1 MEDVKMKVRVRITG
15 PLSFCIPGNL
25 TLYMQIIILSK
36 LTHNFGTALIIAL
49 LQPQQNVNAMFG
61 LYLGILFTV

>member
-15 PLSFCIPGNL
+15 PLSFCTPGNL

-36 LTHNFGTALIIAL
+36 LTHNFGTAYCIAI
-49 LQPQQNVNAMFG
+49 QPQQNVNAMFG

>member
-15 PLSFCIPGNL
+15 PLSFCTPGNL

-36 LTHNFGTALIIAL
+36 LTHNFGTAYCIA
-49 LQPQQNVNAMFG
+49 
-61 LYLGILFTV
+61 TTTTKC

>member
-15 PLSFCIPGNL
+15 PLSFCTPGNL

-36 LTHNFGTALIIAL
+36 LTYNFGTAYCIA
-49 LQPQQNVNAMFG
+49 
-61 LYLGILFTV
+61 TTTTKC